1 MSQQKNKYNAT
12 VVQKI
17 QVRPNLMI
25 FRVATDEPR
34 TQFAAGQYTTLGL
47 YSDEPR
53 SKNSEPEA
61 IPSKPNKLIQRAYS
75 IASAR
80 HETEQF
86 EFYISQVKTGQLTPR
101 LFHLEVGDRVFV
113 GRRIVGAF
121 NLSDA
126 PKDADIV
133 MIATG
138 TGITPYIS
146 FLRSHIIERPQ
157 SKMVVIQG
165 AAHQGDLGYFS
176 ELSFLDNAFPNFYY
190 LPTLTDADKTWSGY
204 RLWIEEMLDANVL
217 QKEAGVVCDPQ
228 KTHFYLCGNPNMV
241 ESVSE
246 WLMSH
251 GYAKKTRKT
260 EGTLFV
266 EEF

>member
-1 MSQQKNKYNAT
+1 MLMNASKYNAT

-17 QVRPNLMI
+17 LVRPNLMI
-25 FRVATDEPR
+25 LRVSTDEPR
-34 TQFAAGQYTTLGL
+34 SQFAAGQYTTLGL
-47 YSDEPR
+47 YGYEPR
-53 SKNSEPEA
+53 SENSEPEA
-61 IPSKPNKLIQRAYS
+61 IPSQPDKLIQRAYS

-80 HETEQF
+80 HETQQF

-101 LFHLEVGDRVFV
+101 LFHLEVGDRLFM

-126 PKDADIV
+126 PRDKDVV

-146 FLRSHIIERPQ
+146 FLRSHIMERPQ
-157 SKMVVIQG
+157 SKMVVVQA

-176 ELSFLDNAFPNFYY
+176 ELSFLNNAFPNFYY
-190 LPTLTDADKTWSGY
+190 IPTLTDADALWPGY
-204 RLWIEEMLDANVL
+204 RMWIEEMLDAGVL
-217 QKEAGVVCDPQ
+217 NKEAGVTCDPNQ
-228 KTHFYLCGNPNMV
+228 THFYLCGNPTMV
-241 ESVSE
+241 ENVSQ
-246 WLMSH
+246 WLMEH
-251 GYAKKTRKT
+251 GYQKKTRKT

>member
-1 MSQQKNKYNAT
+1 MNAPKYNAT

-17 QVRPNLMI
+17 LVRPNLMI
-25 FRVATDEPR
+25 LRVATDEPR
-34 TQFAAGQYTTLGL
+34 TEFSSGQYTTLGL
-47 YSDEPR
+47 YGYEPR
-53 SKNSEPEA
+53 SDNSEAEA
-61 IPSKPNKLIQRAYS
+61 IPSQPDKLIQRAYS

-80 HETEQF
+80 HETKQF

-101 LFHLEVGDRVFV
+101 LFHLEVGDRLFV

-126 PKDADIV
+126 PKDKDVV

-146 FLRSHIIERPQ
+146 FLRSHIMERPE
-157 SKMVVIQG
+157 SKMVVVQA

-176 ELSFLDNAFPNFYY
+176 ELAFLNNAFPNFYY
-190 LPTLTDADKTWSGY
+190 IPTLTDADDLWPGY
-204 RLWIEEMLDANVL
+204 RMWIEEMLDAGVL
-217 QKEAGVVCDPQ
+217 GKEAGVECNPE
-228 KTHFYLCGNPNMV
+228 KTHVYLCGNPVMV
-241 ESVSE
+241 ENVSK
-246 WLMSH
+246 WLVAKG
-251 GYAKKTRKT
+251 GYRKKSRKT

>member
-1 MSQQKNKYNAT
+1 MPQNKYNAT

-17 QVRPNLMI
+17 QIRPNLMI
-25 FRVATDEPR
+25 LRVATDEPR
-34 TQFAAGQYTTLGL
+34 EQFAAGQYTTLGL
-47 YSDEPR
+47 YGYEPR
-53 SKNSEPEA
+53 SENSEPEA
-61 IPSKPNKLIQRAYS
+61 IPSKPDKLIQRAYS

-80 HETEQF
+80 HETQQF

-101 LFHLEVGDRVFV
+101 LFHLEVGDRLFM

-126 PKDADIV
+126 PKDADVV

-146 FLRSHIIERPQ
+146 FLRSHVMQRPE
-157 SKMVVIQG
+157 SKMVVIQA

-176 ELSFLDNAFPNFYY
+176 ELSFLNSAFSNFYY
-190 LPTLTDADKTWSGY
+190 LPTLTDADETWPGL
-204 RLWIEEMLDANVL
+204 RLWIEEMLDSGVL
-217 QKEAGVVCDPQ
+217 GKETGVVCDPQ
-228 KTHFYLCGNPNMV
+228 KTHFYLCGNPIMV
-241 ESVSE
+241 ENVSK
-246 WLMSH
+246 WLVDH
-251 GYAKKTRKT
+251 GYEKKTRKT

>member
-1 MSQQKNKYNAT
+1 MPQNKYNAT

-17 QVRPNLMI
+17 QIQPNLMI
-25 FRVATDEPR
+25 LRVATDEPR
-34 TQFAAGQYTTLGL
+34 TKFTAGQYTTLGL
-47 YSDEPR
+47 YDYEPR

-61 IPSKPNKLIQRAYS
+61 IPSKPDKLIQRAYS

-80 HETEQF
+80 HETQQF

-113 GRRIVGAF
+113 GRRIVGVF

-126 PKDADIV
+126 PKDADLV

-146 FLRSHIIERPQ
+146 FLRSHVVERPE
-157 SKMVVIQG
+157 SKMVVIQA

-176 ELSFLDNAFPNFYY
+176 ELSFLNSAFPNFYY
-190 LPTLTDADKTWSGY
+190 LPTLTDADETWPGL
-204 RLWIEEMLDANVL
+204 RLWIEELLDSDIL
-217 QKEAGVVCDPQ
+217 GEKAGVVCDPQ
-228 KTHFYLCGNPNMV
+228 KTHFYLCGNPIMV
-241 ESVSE
+241 KNVSK
-246 WLMSH
+246 WLMEH
-251 GYAKKTRKT
+251 GYEKKTRKT

>member
-1 MSQQKNKYNAT
+1 MNASQYNAT

-17 QVRPNLMI
+17 LIRPNLMI
-25 FRVATDEPR
+25 LRVTTDEPR
-34 TQFAAGQYTTLGL
+34 MTFASGQYTTLGL
-47 YSDEPR
+47 YGYEPR
-53 SKNSEPEA
+53 SENSEPEA
-61 IPSKPNKLIQRAYS
+61 IPSNPDKLIQRAYS

-80 HETEQF
+80 HETQQF

-101 LFHLEVGDRVFV
+101 LFHLKVGDRLFM
-113 GRRIVGAF
+113 GRRIVGVF

-126 PKDADIV
+126 PKDKDVV

-146 FLRSHIIERPQ
+146 FLRSHIMERPE
-157 SKMVVIQG
+157 SKMVVVQA

-176 ELSFLDNAFPNFYY
+176 ELVFLNNAFPNFYY
-190 LPTLTDADKTWSGY
+190 IPTLTDADKLWPGY
-204 RLWIEEMLDANVL
+204 RMWIEEML
-217 QKEAGVVCDPQ
+217 EAGVLRKETGVDCDPE
-228 KTHFYLCGNPNMV
+228 KTHVYLCGNPTMV
-241 ESVSE
+241 KNVSQ
-246 WLMSH
+246 WLIEH
-251 GYAKKTRKT
+251 GYQKKTRKT

>member
-1 MSQQKNKYNAT
+1 MSQKYNAT

-17 QVRPNLMI
+17 LVRPNLMI
-25 FRVATDEPR
+25 LRVATDEPR
-34 TQFAAGQYTTLGL
+34 ASFAAGQYTTLGL
-47 YSDEPR
+47 YGYEPR
-53 SKNSEPEA
+53 SENSEAEA
-61 IPSKPNKLIQRAYS
+61 IPSKPDKLIQRAYS

-80 HETEQF
+80 HETQQF

-101 LFHLEVGDRVFV
+101 LFHLEVGDRLFV

-126 PKDADIV
+126 PKDKDVV

-146 FLRSHIIERPQ
+146 FLRSHIMERPE
-157 SKMVVIQG
+157 SKMVVVQA

-176 ELSFLDNAFPNFYY
+176 ELSFLNNAFPNFHYI
-190 LPTLTDADKTWSGY
+190 PTLTDADELWPGY
-204 RLWIEEMLDANVL
+204 RMWIEEMLESGVL
-217 QKEAGVVCDPQ
+217 GKEAGVECNPAE
-228 KTHFYLCGNPNMV
+228 THFYLCGNPIMV
-241 ESVSE
+241 ENVSK
-246 WLMSH
+246 WLIEH
-251 GYAKKTRKT
+251 GYQKKTRKT
-260 EGTLFV
+260 AGTLFV